1 MIEKR
6 LSFLKKRIMEIE
18 ISKDYNIRRL
28 QQWLDIELS
37 TSMLLLL
44 SWFWNFTI
52 FISAIA
58 AIIFTPFMLKILF
71 EERKFGWIFLFI
83 IFVTLPILWLL
94 FGSYNSD
101 YKFIFGLIVLG
112 LFYFYCFV
120 LRIVIKD
127 WQ

>member
-1 MIEKR
+1 
-6 LSFLKKRIMEIE
+6 MEIE

-94 FGSYNSD
+94 FGGYNSD

>member
-94 FGSYNSD
+94 FGGYNSD